1 MPDTE
6 ASTGLP
12 AQADEKPSAKY
23 PTRELGRLIKYYRE
37 KVRQCTSAE
46 QIGVI
51 RNIQRLIDKGIG
63 LEDIATALEN
73 YANDDYRKNQDPRY
87 TYSIR
92 TFFSEAKI
100 QEWLKPRP
108 KRAVQPP
115 RPTLPEIAFTALERP
130 KPVVPQTATES
141 LEEDVEL

>member
-6 ASTGLP
+6 ATEGLP
-12 AQADEKPSAKY
+12 ARADEKPSAKY

-37 KVRQCTSAE
+37 KVRQCSSGE

-63 LEDIATALEN
+63 LEDIAQALEN
-73 YANDDYRKNQDPRY
+73 YANDEYRKSQDTRFS
-87 TYSIR
+87 YSIR

-108 KRAVQPP
+108 KRTFQPT
-115 RPTLPEIAFTALERP
+115 RSTLPEIAFTALERP
-130 KPVVPQTATES
+130 QPVVPQAATDS
-141 LEEDVEL
+141 IEEEVEL